1 MSAAPRRVGLLTA
14 GGDCPGLN
22 AVIRAVAKCLMFEH
36 GITVIGVM
44 DGFKGL
50 VENNARE
57 LSMDDVSGI
66 LTVGGTILGT
76 TNRENPFKY
85 PVRQGEQ
92 TVFQDRSS
100 DVLDTVERMRID
112 LLVCIGGDGT
122 QSISHQLMQKGL
134 RVIGV
139 PKTIDND
146 LHGTDMTF
154 GHDTAVTVAAEAIDR
169 IHTTAMSHH
178 RVMVVET
185 MGRYSGWIALRAG
198 IAAGGDILLIPEI
211 PYHIES
217 ICRHVKQRSERGRRF
232 SIVVVAE
239 GAKPVGGEVTARRTV
254 ADASDPLRLGGV
266 GDRVAMEIEKA
277 TGLETRATI
286 LGHIQRGGT
295 PTPFDRILATR
306 YGVSAAAL
314 AAGGENGKMVALQGD
329 EIIAVALESVAHG
342 PRLVPQSSSL
352 LRAAR
357 AVGSSFGD
365 D

>member
-1 MSAAPRRVGLLTA
+1 MGASPRRVGLLTA

-22 AVIRAVAKCLMFEH
+22 AVIRALTKSLIFDH
-36 GITVIGVM
+36 GIEVIGIM

-50 VENNARE
+50 VENAARE
-57 LSMDDVSGI
+57 LTMDDVSGI
-66 LTVGGTILGT
+66 LTLGGTILGT

-85 PVRQGEQ
+85 PVSKGREI
-92 TVFQDRSS
+92 VFQDRSR
-100 DVLDTVERMRID
+100 DVLETVEKLRLDMLIT
-112 LLVCIGGDGT
+112 IGGDGT
-122 QSISHQLMQKGL
+122 QAISNQLVKKGL

-146 LHGTDMTF
+146 LHGTDLTF
-154 GHDTAVTVAAEAIDR
+154 GHDTAVAVAAEAIDR

-198 IAAGGDILLIPEI
+198 IAAGGDILLLPEI
-211 PYHIES
+211 PYHMDA
-217 ICRHVKQRSERGRRF
+217 ICREVHQRSEKGRRS

-239 GAKPVGGEVTARRTV
+239 GAKPKGGEVTARRTV

-266 GDRVAMEIEKA
+266 GERVALEIEKTTNVEA
-277 TGLETRATI
+277 RATI

-306 YGVSAAAL
+306 YGVEAAVI
-314 AAGGENGKMVALQGD
+314 AARGESGKMVALHGD
-329 EIIAVALESVAHG
+329 EIVSVPLESVACG
-342 PRLVPQSSSL
+342 PRLVPESSTL
-352 LRAAR
+352 IKTAR
-357 AVGSSFGD
+357 SIGSTFGD
-365 D
+365 E

>member
-1 MSAAPRRVGLLTA
+1 MQTPPKRVGLLTA

-22 AVIRAVAKCLMFEH
+22 AVIRALAKCMIFEH
-36 GITVIGVM
+36 GITVIGIM

-50 VENNARE
+50 VENTARE
-57 LSMDDVSGI
+57 LTMDDVSGI
-66 LTVGGTILGT
+66 LTLGGTILGT

-85 PVRQGEQ
+85 PVRQGQ
-92 TVFQDRSS
+92 QIVFQDRSR
-100 DVLDTVERMRID
+100 DVLETVEKLRLDMLIA
-112 LLVCIGGDGT
+112 IGGDGT
-122 QSISHQLMQKGL
+122 QAISHQLQQKGL

-146 LHGTDMTF
+146 LHGTDLTF

-211 PYHIES
+211 PYHMEA
-217 ICRHVKQRSERGRRF
+217 ICRKVHQRSEKGRRS

-239 GAKPVGGEVTARRTV
+239 GAKPRGGGVTARRTV
-254 ADASDPLRLGGV
+254 ADASDPIRLGGV
-266 GDRVAMEIEKA
+266 GERVALEIEKA
-277 TGLETRATI
+277 TCVEARATI

-306 YGVSAAAL
+306 YGVVAAAI
-314 AAGGENGKMVALQGD
+314 AARGESGMMVALHGD
-329 EIIAVALESVAHG
+329 EIAAVPLESVACG
-342 PRLVPQSSSL
+342 PRLVPESSAL
-352 LRAAR
+352 IKAAR
-357 AVGSSFGD
+357 SVGSSFGD
-365 D
+365 